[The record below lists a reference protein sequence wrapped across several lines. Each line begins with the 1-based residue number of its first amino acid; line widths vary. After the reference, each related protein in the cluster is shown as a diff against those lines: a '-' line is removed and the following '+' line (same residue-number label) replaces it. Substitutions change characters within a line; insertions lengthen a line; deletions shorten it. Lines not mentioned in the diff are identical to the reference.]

1 MKKYG
6 MTVGD
11 IKEALK
17 DVSDETEIY
26 IANSFDVLGNISE
39 LCEVR
44 EDTYGCFGKSIPC
57 IILGS
62 AHNTTFEEDED

>member
-6 MTVGD
+6 MRVKD
-11 IKEALK
+11 LKEALSNIHD
-17 DVSDETEIY
+17 DVEIF
-26 IANSFDVLGNISE
+26 IANSVNVCGNISA

-44 EDTYGCFGKSIPC
+44 KDTYGSFGESLSC

-62 AHNTTFEEDED
+62 AENTRFEVGE

>member
-17 DVSDETEIY
+17 DVPDETEIY
-26 IANSFDVLGNISE
+26 IANSINICGNISA
-39 LCEVR
+39 LCEAR
-44 EDTYGCFGKSIPC
+44 EDTYGFFGKAIPC

-62 AHNTTFEEDED
+62 AHNTTFEEEED